1 MAVTGILLDTNA
13 YVAFKRELPEAVE
26 MVRYV
31 PSIAICSI
39 VLGELLSG
47 FAVGT
52 HEALNR
58 HELAQFLASGRVKV
72 LAVDETTSNHTIPL
86 YIESSGRKGVPF
98 LQTTCGLQP

>member
-1 MAVTGILLDTNA
+1 MAIEGILLDTNA
-13 YVAFKRELPEAVE
+13 YVAFKREASEVVE

-52 HEALNR
+52 REALN
-58 HELAQFLASGRVKV
+58 
-72 LAVDETTSNHTIPL
+72 
-86 YIESSGRKGVPF
+86 
-98 LQTTCGLQP
+98 